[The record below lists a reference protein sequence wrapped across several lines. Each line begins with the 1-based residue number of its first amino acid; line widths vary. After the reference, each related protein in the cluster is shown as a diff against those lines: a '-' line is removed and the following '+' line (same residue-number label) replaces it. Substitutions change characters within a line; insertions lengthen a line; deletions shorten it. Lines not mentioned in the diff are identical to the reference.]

1 VDPILS
7 IRDIRINDH
16 HKKLIS
22 IAGTVT
28 KCTDVR
34 PELKI
39 AVFNFQKCNGLVE
52 VHQQFSYVTPKKC
65 STDKCD
71 NKSDFELN
79 ETQSTFVDWQKLK
92 IQENA
97 NEIPPGAMPR
107 SIDLI
112 VRNFAVDLLKPG
124 DKIVMTGTLNVIP
137 EASKLI
143 KPGLKIFAEKSND
156 DRARFENQNKVRGLR
171 DLGVKEL
178 TYKIGL
184 MSQSVKRI
192 QSMHIPKQIMN
203 TNLSTDQN
211 IFNSLNDYQKTV
223 YQTIKGWVNSDSTLE
238 NLCKYV
244 APHI

>member
-1 VDPILS
+1 M
-7 IRDIRINDH
+7 
-16 HKKLIS
+16 
-22 IAGTVT
+22 
-28 KCTDVR
+28 
-34 PELKI
+34 
-39 AVFNFQKCNGLVE
+39 
-52 VHQQFSYVTPKKC
+52 
-65 STDKCD
+65 
-71 NKSDFELN
+71 
-79 ETQSTFVDWQKLK
+79 K

-156 DRARFENQNKVRGLR
+156 DRARFENQNKVRGLK

-203 TNLSTDQN
+203 TNLSVDQN
-211 IFNSLNDYQKTV
+211 IFNSLND
-223 YQTIKGWVNSDSTLE
+223 
-238 NLCKYV
+238 
-244 APHI
+244 

>member
-1 VDPILS
+1 LLS

-22 IAGTVT
+22 VSGTVT

-39 AVFNFQKCNGLVE
+39 AVFNCLKCNALTE

-65 STDKCD
+65 SGDKCD

-156 DRARFENQNKVRGLR
+156 DRARFENQNKVRGLK

-178 TYKIGL
+178 T
-184 MSQSVKRI
+184 
-192 QSMHIPKQIMN
+192 
-203 TNLSTDQN
+203 
-211 IFNSLNDYQKTV
+211 
-223 YQTIKGWVNSDSTLE
+223 
-238 NLCKYV
+238 
-244 APHI
+244 

>member
-1 VDPILS
+1 MS

-22 IAGTVT
+22 VAGTVT

-39 AVFNFQKCNGLVE
+39 AKFLCKICQAMVE
-52 VHQQFSYVTPKKC
+52 LHQQFSFATPKKC
-65 STDKCD
+65 SGEKCP
-71 NKSDFELN
+71 NRHDFELI
-79 ETQSTFVDWQKLK
+79 ETLSVFVDWQKLK

-112 VRNFAVDLLKPG
+112 VRNFAVDLMKPG

-143 KPGLKIFAEKSND
+143 KPGLKIFAEKNNNEKT
-156 DRARFENQNKVRGLR
+156 RFENNNRIRGLK
-171 DLGVKEL
+171 DLGIKEL

-184 MSQSVKRI
+184 MSQSVIRI
-192 QSMHIPKQIMN
+192 QSLHVPKQIMN
-203 TNLSTDQN
+203 TGLSADQN
-211 IFNSLNDYQKTV
+211 IYESLND
-223 YQTIKGWVNSDSTLE
+223 
-238 NLCKYV
+238 
-244 APHI
+244 